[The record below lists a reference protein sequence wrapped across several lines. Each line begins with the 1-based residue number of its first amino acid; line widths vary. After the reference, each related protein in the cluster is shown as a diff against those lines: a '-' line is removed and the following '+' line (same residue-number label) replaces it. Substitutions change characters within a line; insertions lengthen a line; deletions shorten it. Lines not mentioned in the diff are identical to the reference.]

1 MWHNRAIVMAH
12 APPVYAEPIPENPA
26 HTPLIGRRAGRP
38 HLAAA
43 LVAILLV
50 AAALVVGDLAAHR
63 IEGAYIHA
71 LAPSEFDQKQQ
82 GRALQAEAFREP
94 DLLPLYGSSEL
105 IRESPYRATQFFREY
120 PTGFTVFPVGGKGDT
135 PLVYLQELAAVGAD
149 LRGQKLVISLLP
161 SAIVFDTADR
171 ADYYAGNFSRLH
183 AGELAF
189 STDLSFDLK
198 RGAARRMLDFPATLQ
213 PDPLLRFALDRLD
226 DPAPLARAE
235 YWAVLPL
242 GKLHNLILRVQDHW
256 ETLASIR
263 QQPNLDPRIPRRPAR
278 LDWSSLLV
286 RAERE
291 AQRQAGTLPAGFS
304 RRLRRHPIGTW
315 KVMANIRSG
324 RAFLRDIETATG
336 WTDLELVLRTLDE
349 LGARPLILS
358 PPLEGAFFDYW
369 GVPLRPRQAYY
380 DRLRETVGRH
390 SALLRDFADHDGDPH
405 FVVDF
410 RSHLSPEGWAYY
422 DQALDAFYHGALP

>member
-1 MWHNRAIVMAH
+1 M
-12 APPVYAEPIPENPA
+12 
-26 HTPLIGRRAGRP
+26 IGRRAGRQ
-38 HLAAA
+38 HLGAA
-43 LVAILLV
+43 LAAILLV

-105 IRESPYRATQFFREY
+105 IRETPYRATQFFREY
-120 PTGFTVFPVGGKGDT
+120 PTGFAVFPVGGNGDT
-135 PLVYLQELAAVGAD
+135 PLIYLQELAAVGAD
-149 LRGQKLVISLLP
+149 LRGQKVAISLLP
-161 SAIVFDTADR
+161 SAVVFDTADR
-171 ADYYAGNFSRLH
+171 VNYYAGNFSRLH

-213 PDPLLRFALDRLD
+213 ADPLLHFALERLAD
-226 DPAPLARAE
+226 SSPRGRAE
-235 YWAVLPL
+235 YWAVMPL
-242 GKLHNLILRVQDHW
+242 GQLHNLILRLQDHW
-256 ETLASIR
+256 ETLAYIR
-263 QQPNLDPRIPRRPAR
+263 RQPNLDPTVPRQAAR

-291 AQRQAGTLPAGFS
+291 AQRQAGSDPASFS
-304 RRLRRHPIGTW
+304 GRLRRHPIGTW

-324 RAFLRDIETATG
+324 RAFLHDIQTATG
-336 WTDLELVLRTLDE
+336 WTDLDLLLRTLNE

-369 GVPLRPRQAYY
+369 GVPSRPRQAYY
-380 DRLRETVGRH
+380 DRLRETVGRYGVP
-390 SALLRDFADHDGDPH
+390 LRDFADHDGDPH

-422 DQALDAFYHGALP
+422 DRALDAFYHGALP